1 MLIWCPQGFPV
12 TGTSWMAGV
21 TQRRRR
27 RRRRRRRDSHPPP
40 PLLLLPPPSPLPSP
54 TPPPPPAAVE
64 RRSSLDIEA
73 ASDHD
78 KIAVVAPSSSAAMG
92 WNLAEASVD
101 ASPPPATVDAWRDGS
116 VLTLNAEPKSYYR
129 RPYSSVYDSLE
140 TLMQVCRETLRL
152 VKLGK
157 AMPVKEALNS
167 ESDSH
172 DCQAQPVRQTAGNG
186 VSATTNPSLV

>member
-1 MLIWCPQGFPV
+1 
-12 TGTSWMAGV
+12 MAGV
-21 TQRRRR
+21 TQRRR

-64 RRSSLDIEA
+64 RCSSLDIEA

-157 AMPVKEALNS
+157 AMPWLKKPLIVSPTAMIVKPSPFARRLKT
-167 ESDSH
+167 
-172 DCQAQPVRQTAGNG
+172 VYLLRQIHLWSKRNH
-186 VSATTNPSLV
+186 